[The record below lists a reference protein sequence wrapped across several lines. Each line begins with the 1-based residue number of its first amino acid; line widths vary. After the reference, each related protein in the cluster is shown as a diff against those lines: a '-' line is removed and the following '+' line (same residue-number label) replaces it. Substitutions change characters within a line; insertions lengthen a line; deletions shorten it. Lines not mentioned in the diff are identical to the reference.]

1 MNKNGTKNVTPSIS
15 AKVAIWHPVVD
26 FMLVGGASIIGGI
39 ALIVWFTNNQ
49 EWVSTFDRFADNVRT
64 RDISQ
69 FWLFWILAL
78 VINYPH
84 VMASYRLLYRSKA
97 QISKFRWSAI
107 YVPIILLVLCSA
119 TLIALIAPADTTQSV
134 RVQFEVMLNSNSGF
148 SSYIFTSLSLIN
160 VVYLGWHYNLQGWR
174 MTETFASMHGI
185 QFSNHEQ
192 RLIKSG
198 FLAMVFTHAV
208 LFLAWSPLLQVTLFK
223 TWLPM
228 LTLGLPVVG
237 GITFILGGLGFYG
250 AYQRTG
256 KWIPINAITPWVA
269 SFFWYYLVTQYHSIV
284 GIAVVV
290 YVAHAL
296 QYLSFSNRIERNLQ
310 LAKNQKT
317 NLVKSVLLMLAL
329 IMCGYLVFIVPSF
342 VASKNNWSLHLLFG
356 VQLLI
361 IAINI
366 HHYFIDSDIWKS
378 NNLEM
383 RRTLF
388 SHLGER

>member
-1 MNKNGTKNVTPSIS
+1 MNNNGKKNAAPSIN
-15 AKVAIWHPVVD
+15 ARVAIWHPVVD
-26 FMLVGGASIIGGI
+26 FLLVGGASIIGGI
-39 ALIVWFTNNQ
+39 ALIVWFTNYQ
-49 EWVSTFDRFADNVRT
+49 EWVLTFDRFGGNERT

-69 FWLFWILAL
+69 FWFFWILAL

-107 YVPIILLVLCSA
+107 YVPSILLVLCIA

-134 RVQFEVMLNSNSGF
+134 RMQFEVILNSNSGI
-148 SSYIFTSLSLIN
+148 SAGIFTSLSVIN
-160 VVYLGWHYNLQGWR
+160 VVYLGWHYNMQGWR
-174 MTETFASMHGI
+174 MTETFAGMRGI
-185 QFSNHEQ
+185 EFSSHEQ
-192 RLIKSG
+192 RMIKSG

-208 LFLAWSPLLQVTLFK
+208 LWLAWTPLLEVTLFK

-228 LTLGLPVVG
+228 LTLWLPVVG
-237 GITFILGGLGFYG
+237 GIAFVLGGLGFYG

-290 YVAHAL
+290 HVAHAL
-296 QYLSFSNRIERNLQ
+296 QYLSFTNRIERNLQ
-310 LAKNQKT
+310 LSKNPKT
-317 NLVKSVLLMLAL
+317 NVVKSVLLMLAL

-342 VASKNNWSLHLLFG
+342 IAEKNNWSLHVLFG
-356 VQLLI
+356 VQLFI
-361 IAINI
+361 IAVNI
-366 HHYFIDSDIWKS
+366 HHYFIDSDIWKA
-378 NNLEM
+378 NDLEM
-383 RRTLF
+383 RRSLF
-388 SHLGER
+388 LHLGER